1 MIICFQTN
9 MVARWNLQKSMV
21 FWDFQ
26 EIYLQFQV
34 KTSKTLLRTYK
45 TYAHDQCKFRLSSG
59 NQKRDGQTD
68 GKTNRQTDGHGL
80 HLMPRCLRWE
90 HTNMLIE
97 SVVIIIIKGK
107 HLPLHVEVVLAV
119 FFLPDL
125 IFSNISSYF
134 TLVHI
139 TLFLLDS
146 RISNNLLVNF
156 CSDVCGASAM
166 FSDKVW
172 SDHFIMY
179 FWWVHF
185 NIV

>member
-34 KTSKTLLRTYK
+34 KTSKTLLRNYK
-45 TYAHDQCKFRLSSG
+45 TYANDQCKFRLSSG

-80 HLMPRCLRWE
+80 HLMPRCLRWG

-107 HLPLHVEVVLAV
+107 HLPLYVVVVLAI
-119 FFLPDL
+119 FFLCGL
-125 IFSNISSYF
+125 NLFKYFFIF
-134 TLVHI
+134 
-139 TLFLLDS
+139 
-146 RISNNLLVNF
+146 
-156 CSDVCGASAM
+156 
-166 FSDKVW
+166 
-172 SDHFIMY
+172 
-179 FWWVHF
+179 
-185 NIV
+185 